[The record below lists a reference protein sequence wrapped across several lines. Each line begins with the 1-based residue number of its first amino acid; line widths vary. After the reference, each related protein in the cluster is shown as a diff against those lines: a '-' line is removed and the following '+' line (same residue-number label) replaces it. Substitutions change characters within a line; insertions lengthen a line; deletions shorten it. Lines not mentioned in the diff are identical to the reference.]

1 MGDLINGSH
10 RPGEMF
16 GFDLDQLHRDSLGVS
31 ELVTRKSRK
40 QYLWWFK
47 RKENCNFRCV
57 FKEFWLHIC
66 NLVSEHSSG

>member
-16 GFDLDQLHRDSLGVS
+16 GFDLDQLHGDSLGVS

-40 QYLWWFK
+40 TIPVVIKKEKKEKK
-47 RKENCNFRCV
+47 RKLQLQVC
-57 FKEFWLHIC
+57 I
-66 NLVSEHSSG
+66 